1 VELQSTG
8 DRKMREFQDV
18 IAGSDTSFIS
28 AARVLLGLFV
38 LGLGVVTFFVP
49 ELKVAFMNQLD
60 AGHIPLQGLTM
71 VVLPTLEGIVG
82 VMLIGG
88 YLVRLASFVSVLI
101 MALLT
106 YLHLVVAEPML
117 LPLQFG
123 LPLIPIVALVLSGF
137 LYFVES
143 YTDEI

>member
-1 VELQSTG
+1 
-8 DRKMREFQDV
+8 MREFQDV

-60 AGHIPLQGLTM
+60 AGHIQLHGLTM

-88 YLVRLASFVSVLI
+88 VLVRLASFVCVLI

-106 YLHLVVAEPML
+106 YLHLVVAEP
-117 LPLQFG
+117 
-123 LPLIPIVALVLSGF
+123 
-137 LYFVES
+137 
-143 YTDEI
+143 